1 MNENILDIKGELK
14 EKQKMK
20 LRNLIY
26 VTIGKLNI
34 YLNEEFIMTINC
46 EQYNQVIERL
56 LCKEV
61 LDGVVYKL
69 DLKENAVYLK
79 KHLTG
84 LKVIIV
90 IRFCTN
96 QEEME
101 KMLYEFQRNHVN
113 YHLFRNMNLDIKKN
127 DKLVKYI
134 FYIEPR
140 LMKKERLRKE
150 KLWKKRMNQYL

>member
-1 MNENILDIKGELK
+1 MNENILDIKDELK

-79 KHLTG
+79 N
-84 LKVIIV
+84 I
-90 IRFCTN
+90 
-96 QEEME
+96 
-101 KMLYEFQRNHVN
+101 
-113 YHLFRNMNLDIKKN
+113 
-127 DKLVKYI
+127 
-134 FYIEPR
+134 
-140 LMKKERLRKE
+140 
-150 KLWKKRMNQYL
+150 